1 MATLVAE
8 RQLNEL
14 RKKNNH
20 VRQML
25 AKVQFKYT
33 PFPVVGGILFLM
45 FPMQPKEVQK
55 YLGIAWVTRS
65 PRKEEDHAGR
75 AQKLRVPCQ
84 V

>member
-1 MATLVAE
+1 MATLVAK

-33 PFPVVGGILFLM
+33 PFPGVGGILFLM
-45 FPMQPKEVQK
+45 FPLCSQQRSKSTWGLPGSPGL
-55 YLGIAWVTRS
+55 LGRRMIMLGGL
-65 PRKEEDHAGR
+65 KD
-75 AQKLRVPCQ
+75 
-84 V
+84 